1 MTRLFVTLALLF
13 CLAAPVAEANPRIKD
28 IADVEGV
35 RDNQLVG
42 YGLVVGLDGSG
53 DTLRNAV
60 FTRQAL
66 NSMLKP
72 TCARAMRRR

>member
-42 YGLVVGLDGSG
+42 YGLVVGLDGS
-53 DTLRNAV
+53 AE
-60 FTRQAL
+60 AA
-66 NSMLKP
+66 SKAP
-72 TCARAMRRR
+72 SRRRSRQPWPRRGI